1 MREINEIISKL
12 KLKEPLV
19 DKDYSFL
26 LDYLQHEDNEAEFKQ
41 TLANHWDEVC
51 DDNNLVL
58 TEPDD
63 LFYKIYYKA
72 QEVEKQSSPKKISIG
87 SWVQRIAAIMLL
99 PLLVVSAWY
108 YYNDTVTA
116 SFVAETVSIESPLDS
131 KTRFFLPD
139 GTQGWLQAN
148 SKLKFEF
155 LENKQRSVDLEG
167 DAYFDV
173 ARNEQQPFVV
183 STNDF
188 KVRVLGT
195 RFSVLADTDC
205 PVSKVYLEEGSVEM
219 LGINNEHHTLLKP
232 GEEYLFD
239 KTEQKYVVN
248 TGREE
253 ENLAWTKGILL
264 LKNTTLKDAA
274 VELERFYN
282 VDIEIADVEL
292 ERMLVYA
299 KIQNERLEEVL
310 EFTKLILPISY
321 KIKKPVALKDGTF
334 SRRKVVIR
342 KTN

>member
-1 MREINEIISKL
+1 MREINEIIGKL
-12 KLKEPLV
+12 KQKKPLL
-19 DKDYSFL
+19 DKDYKL
-26 LDYLQHEDNEAEFKQ
+26 LLNYLQHEENEAEFKQ

-72 QEVEKQSSPKKISIG
+72 QEVEKQSLPKKISIG
-87 SWVQRIAAIMLL
+87 QWIQRIAAIMLL

-108 YYNDTVTA
+108 YYNDSVAA
-116 SFVAETVSIESPLDS
+116 SYIANKVLIEAPLDS
-131 KTRFFLPD
+131 KTHFFLPD

-155 LENKQRSVDLEG
+155 LENKQRSVNLEG

-183 STNDF
+183 STHDF

-195 RFSVLADTDC
+195 RFSVLADTDR
-205 PVSKVYLEEGSVEM
+205 PVSRVYLEEGSVEM
-219 LGINNEHHTLLKP
+219 IGINNERHTLLKP

-239 KTEQKYVVN
+239 KIEQKYVVN
-248 TGREE
+248 TGRVE

-264 LKNTTLKDAA
+264 LKNKTLKDAV
-274 VELERFYN
+274 VELECFYN
-282 VDIEIADVEL
+282 VDIDIIDKEL
-292 ERMLVYA
+292 EVMPVYA
-299 KIQNERLEEVL
+299 KIENERLEEVL

-321 KIKKPVALKDGTF
+321 KIKNPVALDDGTF